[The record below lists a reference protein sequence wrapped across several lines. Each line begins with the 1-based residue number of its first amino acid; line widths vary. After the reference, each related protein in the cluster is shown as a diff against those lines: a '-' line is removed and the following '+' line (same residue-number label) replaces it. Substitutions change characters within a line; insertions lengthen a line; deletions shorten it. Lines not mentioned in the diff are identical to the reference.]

1 MPKIIQLSPH
11 IANLIAAGE
20 VVERPASVVKELL
33 ENAVDAG
40 ASKITVEIRDG
51 GMTFLR
57 VTDNGCGMQ
66 AEDAKTA
73 FLRHAT
79 SKLRTAED
87 LAAIATM
94 GFRGEALAAIASVS
108 RIDLMT
114 KTAGSLMGVSLH
126 LEAGTVTE
134 ESEAGCPDGTTI
146 IIRDL
151 FFNTP
156 ARMKFM
162 KADSVEGG
170 RVAAAVQMQ
179 ALAHP
184 EVAFTFIRDGKQVLS
199 TPGTGGLEA
208 AVYCVYGRECA
219 KMVKVDSRWEGY
231 SLTGFVSKPTDS
243 RPSRSLQTFFV
254 NDRPVKSR
262 LLIAALEEAY
272 RNQIMVGKFPAC
284 VLHLRLPATAVDVNV
299 HPAKTEVKFL
309 SEKAVFDCV
318 HYGVLGA
325 LNKTPDRPQVEFQN
339 NMSLRTSPQ
348 TGVAIPSNKTT
359 LSQPPAPKREQNFF
373 RTMTAEQ
380 FKTFSATIA
389 DAPQPKKEAAIATVA
404 KLEQP
409 DVLPLREQVILPSAG
424 NDDNVIPIILPSI
437 EAAAPQTTVIASQSS
452 DWRVNPPEIAEIPK
466 EIATSPSAPRNDTDM
481 TEPLEQTAIAM
492 PEQIQWRMVG
502 ELYNSYIIIEEGDN
516 AFLIDKHAAHERI
529 LFDKLKAN
537 QEAISSQTLLTPV
550 PVRLSP
556 EGAAELLANKALLD
570 ELGFEID
577 EFGEN
582 TVLLRQIPMDLS
594 PDNAA
599 EAAESLAADLLN
611 GRHDSKDTVRDEIL
625 HTVACK
631 AAIKA
636 GWRTDEAELLALAK
650 QVMAREDLKYCPHGR
665 PICVTLSKKQLEKQ
679 FKRS

>member
-20 VVERPASVVKELL
+20 VVERPASVAKELL

-40 ASKITVEIRDG
+40 ASKITLEIKDG
-51 GMTFLR
+51 GMTYLR
-57 VTDNGCGMQ
+57 ITDNGCGMSP
-66 AEDAKTA
+66 EDARTA

-87 LAAIATM
+87 LGAIGTM

-108 RIDLMT
+108 RIELMT
-114 KTAGSLMGVSLH
+114 KTPGSLSGTSLT
-126 LEAGTVTE
+126 LEAGKIIE
-134 ESEAGCPDGTTI
+134 ESEVGCPDGTTI
-146 IIRDL
+146 IVRDL

-162 KADSVEGG
+162 KSDTVEGS
-170 RVAAAVQMQ
+170 RVTAAVQMQ

-184 EVAFTFIRDGKQVLS
+184 EVAFQLLRDGKQVLS
-199 TPGTGGLEA
+199 TPGSGGLKA

-219 KMVKVDSRWEGY
+219 KMVEVESRWEQY
-231 SLTGFVSKPTDS
+231 SLSGFVSKPTDS
-243 RPSRSLQTFFV
+243 RPSRALQTFFV
-254 NDRPVKSR
+254 NNRPVKSK
-262 LLIAALEEAY
+262 LLTAAFEEAY

-284 VLHLRLPATAVDVNV
+284 VLHLTLPANALDVNL

-325 LNKTPDRPQVEFQN
+325 LNKTPDRPQVQFKPQPAAPVLPETRPEN
-339 NMSLRTSPQ
+339 KPEVKTS
-348 TGVAIPSNKTT
+348 
-359 LSQPPAPKREQNFF
+359 APKKDNFF
-373 RTMTAEQ
+373 RTMTAEEY
-380 FKTFSATIA
+380 KTFSTALK
-389 DAPQPKKEAAIATVA
+389 DAPQPKKEAAAATA
-404 KLEQP
+404 AIIQRP
-409 DVLPLREQVILPSAG
+409 SNMPLREFVMTPAVQEAVKKPELPKLPEQPAPKP
-424 NDDNVIPIILPSI
+424 IPIPEPAQEMEQEALALP
-437 EAAAPQTTVIASQSS
+437 EVP
-452 DWRVNPPEIAEIPK
+452 D
-466 EIATSPSAPRNDTDM
+466 
-481 TEPLEQTAIAM
+481 
-492 PEQIQWRMVG
+492 WRMVG
-502 ELYNSYIIIEEGDN
+502 ELYNSYIIVEQGDN

-529 LFDKLKAN
+529 LFEKLKAN
-537 QEAISSQTLLTPV
+537 QEKISSQALLSPI

-556 EGAAELLANKALLD
+556 SAAGELLANQAMLT
-570 ELGFEID
+570 ELGFEIE

-582 TVLLRQIPMDLS
+582 TILLRQIPMDLGT
-594 PDNAA
+594 D
-599 EAAESLAADLLN
+599 EAAETVETLAADLIA
-611 GRHDSKDTVRDEIL
+611 GKRAKPETVRDELL

-636 GWRTDEAELLALAK
+636 GWHNDEAELLAVVK

-679 FKRS
+679 FKRT

>member
-40 ASKITVEIRDG
+40 ASKVTIEIRDG

-57 VTDNGCGMQ
+57 VTDNGCGMA
-66 AEDAKTA
+66 AEDARIA
-73 FLRHAT
+73 FKRHAT

-87 LAAIATM
+87 LAAISHM

-108 RIDLMT
+108 RIDLLT
-114 KTAGSLMGVSLH
+114 KTPGALSGTSLH
-126 LEAGTVTE
+126 LEAGEILE
-134 ESEAGCPDGTTI
+134 EEEAGCPDGTTI

-151 FFNTP
+151 FYNTP

-162 KADSVEGG
+162 KSDTVEGG
-170 RVAAAVQMQ
+170 RAAAAVQLQ

-184 EVAFTFIRDGKQVLS
+184 EVAFQFLRDGKQVLS
-199 TPGTGGLEA
+199 TPGSGGLQA

-219 KMVKVDSRWEGY
+219 QMVKVDSRWEQY
-231 SLTGFVSKPTDS
+231 SLTGFVSKPTDA

-254 NDRPVKSR
+254 NDRPVKSK
-262 LLIAALEEAY
+262 LLVSALEEAY

-284 VLHLRLPATAVDVNV
+284 VLHLTLPASAVDVNV

-318 HYGVLGA
+318 HYGVLAA
-325 LNKTPDRPQVEFQN
+325 LNKQPDRPQVQFKTQP
-339 NMSLRTSPQ
+339 SAPVSP
-348 TGVAIPSNKTT
+348 PSAPPEKK
-359 LSQPPAPKREQNFF
+359 PAPAPKKDNFF
-373 RTMTAEQ
+373 RSMTAEEY
-380 FKTFSATIA
+380 KTFSTALK
-389 DAPQPKKEAAIATVA
+389 DAPQPKKEAAAAAAEKI
-404 KLEQP
+404 P
-409 DVLPLREQVILPSAG
+409 RPSNMPLREFVMLPQVREEKPAPAPS
-424 NDDNVIPIILPSI
+424 P
-437 EAAAPQTTVIASQSS
+437 AAV
-452 DWRVNPPEIAEIPK
+452 PK
-466 EIATSPSAPRNDTDM
+466 EAPVESPAEEM
-481 TEPLEQTAIAM
+481 EQTVLDM
-492 PEQIQWRMVG
+492 PAQPQWRMVG
-502 ELYNSYIIIEEGDN
+502 ELYKAYIIVEQGDE

-529 LFDKLKAN
+529 LFEKLKAN
-537 QEAISSQTLLTPV
+537 QERISAQSLLQPI

-556 EGAAELLANKALLD
+556 SAAAELLANRDMLD

-594 PDNAA
+594 PEDAA
-599 EAAESLAADLLN
+599 DAVETLSADLLS
-611 GRHDSKDTVRDEIL
+611 GRREHRDTVRDELL

-636 GWRTDEAELLALAK
+636 GWVNDEKELLAVVEE
-650 QVMAREDLKYCPHGR
+650 VMSREELKYCPHGR
-665 PICVTLSKKQLEKQ
+665 PICVSLSKKLLEKQ
-679 FKRS
+679 FKRT

>member
-40 ASKITVEIRDG
+40 ASKVTVEIRDG

-57 VTDNGCGMQ
+57 VTDNGCGMS

-87 LAAIATM
+87 LAAIGTM

-114 KTAGSLMGVSLH
+114 KTAGAISGTSLM
-126 LEAGTVTE
+126 LEAGRIIE
-134 ESEAGCPDGTTI
+134 ESEIGCPEGTTI

-151 FFNTP
+151 FFSTP

-162 KADSVEGG
+162 KSDTVEGS
-170 RVAAAVQMQ
+170 RVTAAVQLQ

-184 EVAFTFIRDGKQVLS
+184 EVAFQLLRDGKQVLS
-199 TPGTGGLEA
+199 TPGNGGLQA

-219 KMVKVDSRWEGY
+219 QMINVESRWENY
-231 SLTGFVSKPTDS
+231 TLTGFVSKPTDA

-254 NDRPVKSR
+254 NNRPVKSKI
-262 LLIAALEEAY
+262 LVAALEEAY

-284 VLHLRLPATAVDVNV
+284 VLHLTLPANALDVNV

-325 LNKTPDRPQVEFQN
+325 LNKTPDRPQVQFK
-339 NMSLRTSPQ
+339 PQ
-348 TGVAIPSNKTT
+348 TTPIP
-359 LSQPPAPKREQNFF
+359 QPSKPSPAPVLPPKPESKPKQEPFF
-373 RTMTAEQ
+373 RTMTAEE
-380 FKTFSATIA
+380 FKTFSTALK
-389 DAPQPKKEAAIATVA
+389 DAPQPKKEAAAATLTKIERPA
-404 KLEQP
+404 NM
-409 DVLPLREQVILPSAG
+409 PLREFVALPQVHSQAAQT
-424 NDDNVIPIILPSI
+424 IP
-437 EAAAPQTTVIASQSS
+437 APKPEPAPKPIPKPVPAP
-452 DWRVNPPEIAEIPK
+452 PPEPE
-466 EIATSPSAPRNDTDM
+466 M
-481 TEPLEQTAIAM
+481 EQEVLPM
-492 PEQIQWRMVG
+492 PEEIQWRIVG
-502 ELYNSYIIIEEGDN
+502 ELYNSYIIVEQRED

-529 LFDKLKAN
+529 LFEKLKAN
-537 QEAISSQTLLTPV
+537 QEAISSQALLTPI

-556 EGAAELLANKALLD
+556 SAGAELLANKALLD

-594 PDNAA
+594 PEDAADAA
-599 EAAESLAADLLN
+599 ETLAADLLS
-611 GRHDSKDTVRDEIL
+611 GRREKKDTVRDELL

-636 GWRTDEAELLALAK
+636 GWHTDEAELLALVK

-679 FKRS
+679 FKRT

>member
-57 VTDNGCGMQ
+57 VTDNGCGMS
-66 AEDAKTA
+66 AEDARTA
-73 FLRHAT
+73 FKRHAT
-79 SKLRTAED
+79 SKLRTADD

-114 KTAGSLMGVSLH
+114 KTAGAISGTSLR
-126 LEAGTVTE
+126 LEAGEITE
-134 ESEAGCPDGTTI
+134 ESEVGCPDGTTI

-151 FFNTP
+151 FYNTP

-162 KADSVEGG
+162 KSDTVEGG

-184 EVAFTFIRDGKQVLS
+184 EVAFQFLRDGKQVLS
-199 TPGTGGLEA
+199 TPGNGGLQA
-208 AVYCVYGRECA
+208 AVYCVYGRDCA
-219 KMVKVDSRWEGY
+219 RMVNVDSRWENY
-231 SLTGFVSKPTDS
+231 SLTGFVSKPTDA
-243 RPSRSLQTFFV
+243 RPSRNLQTFFV
-254 NDRPVKSR
+254 NNRPVKSR
-262 LLIAALEEAY
+262 LLMTALEEAY

-284 VLHLRLPATAVDVNV
+284 VLHLTLPANAVDVNV

-318 HYGVLGA
+318 HYGVLAA
-325 LNKTPDRPQVEFQN
+325 LNKQADRPHVQFKKAPTVGDDAHIVPSDKPQTP
-339 NMSLRTSPQ
+339 TSGPMKASAP
-348 TGVAIPSNKTT
+348 TGVA
-359 LSQPPAPKREQNFF
+359 PKKDNFF
-373 RTMTAEQ
+373 RTMSAEEY
-380 FKTFSATIA
+380 KTFSTAMEN
-389 DAPQPKKEAAIATVA
+389 APQPKKEAAAATLNKIERPA
-404 KLEQP
+404 NM
-409 DVLPLREQVILPSAG
+409 PLREFVMLPQVQ
-424 NDDNVIPIILPSI
+424 
-437 EAAAPQTTVIASQSS
+437 EAAVPAVTAPK
-452 DWRVNPPEIAEIPK
+452 NPVPVRDDAHIVPPLVKEEPAVEEVEQVSLDMPK
-466 EIATSPSAPRNDTDM
+466 EI
-481 TEPLEQTAIAM
+481 E
-492 PEQIQWRMVG
+492 WRMVG
-502 ELYNSYIIIEEGDN
+502 ELYNSYIIVEQGDE

-529 LFDKLKAN
+529 LFEKLKAN
-537 QEAISSQTLLTPV
+537 QEKISGQSLLQPI

-556 EGAAELLANKALLD
+556 SAAAELLANTDMLD

-582 TVLLRQIPMDLS
+582 TVLLRQIPMDLD
-594 PDNAA
+594 PQDAA
-599 EAAESLAADLLN
+599 DAVETLAADLLS
-611 GRHDSKDTVRDEIL
+611 GRREKKDTVRDELL

-636 GWRTDEAELLALAK
+636 GWKNDEAELLAVAK
-650 QVMAREDLKYCPHGR
+650 EVMAREDLKYCPHGR

-679 FKRS
+679 FKRT